1 MFGIVRAVLIATA
14 LAVMPALAQQ
24 DVQEPR
30 GPRLDASRVGLPLL
44 SSDGETIGL
53 ITAVEIYDGQ
63 MVLIGEID
71 RPLGLGSDTVSIPA
85 GMFEEKADHI
95 QLTMPAERIRDSIAQ
110 SGTRGSASRPLL
122 LSPP

>member
-44 SSDGETIGL
+44 SSDGETIGQ
-53 ITAVEIYDGQ
+53 ITAVEIYNGQ

-95 QLTMPAERIRDSIAQ
+95 QLTMPAESIRDSIAR

>member
-1 MFGIVRAVLIATA
+1 MFGIFPAVLIAIA
-14 LAVMPALAQQ
+14 LAVVPALAQQ
-24 DVQEPR
+24 DVQEPQ

-44 SSDGETIGL
+44 SSDGEKIGQ

-63 MVLIGEID
+63 VVLIGEID
-71 RPLGLGSDTVSIPA
+71 RPLGLGSDTVSVPA

-95 QLTMPAERIRDSIAQ
+95 QLTMPAESIRDSIAQ
-110 SGTRGSASRPLL
+110 SGARGSASRPLP